1 MSYCLEKLRDRTV
14 LHSTLQLDIRNDLN
28 DKHESNSLVLSPDR
42 LDYLSGKLN
51 FYLLI
56 LIWETYSFFCTWLFC
71 ITVKLTHFP
80 IMLFFSYFL
89 SWMQVFCITNNYAQL
104 LISAI
109 LPHEQMMWNFKQESL
124 YHLFEFFHSLSEVHN
139 NILDSQSNITAM
151 MPPELQT

>member
-56 LIWETYSFFCTWLFC
+56 LIWETYSFFCT
-71 ITVKLTHFP
+71 
-80 IMLFFSYFL
+80 
-89 SWMQVFCITNNYAQL
+89 
-104 LISAI
+104 
-109 LPHEQMMWNFKQESL
+109 
-124 YHLFEFFHSLSEVHN
+124 
-139 NILDSQSNITAM
+139 
-151 MPPELQT
+151 